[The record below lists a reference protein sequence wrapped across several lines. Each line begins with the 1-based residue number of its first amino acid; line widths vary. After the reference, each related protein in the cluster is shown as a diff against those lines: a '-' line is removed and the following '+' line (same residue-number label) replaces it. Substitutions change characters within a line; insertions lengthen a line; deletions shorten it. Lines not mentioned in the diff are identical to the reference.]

1 MPLRPF
7 QVELH
12 MDHKALSLLL
22 AFLVDVVL
30 LASFCTVSLI
40 NFTHLL
46 AVEVWSLSCWE
57 KWLFPGFIFLC
68 KRDAVLFARK
78 ERYIIRKACVFFS

>member
-7 QVELH
+7 QVEVH
-12 MDHKALSLLL
+12 MDHKALSLFL

-46 AVEVWSLSCWE
+46 AVEELKLLGKMIVSRFHLP
-57 KWLFPGFIFLC
+57 L
-68 KRDAVLFARK
+68 
-78 ERYIIRKACVFFS
+78 